1 MGSPLEIIAILLQ
14 SMRRLSMDRRTFACR
29 KPEFAGYRNDQ
40 ANTGPARPSL
50 SGHSTAF
57 STSMRVPLW
66 LRCLASL
73 CQVDGWAR
81 VAAKAKIY
89 VVARYSWI
97 FDAVDLLLTP

>member
-14 SMRRLSMDRRTFACR
+14 SMRRLSMDMRTFACR
-29 KPEFAGYRNDQ
+29 KPEFAGYRDDQ
-40 ANTGPARPSL
+40 ANTGPAPLPFPVIRPHFL
-50 SGHSTAF
+50 H
-57 STSMRVPLW
+57 SMRVPLW

-89 VVARYSWI
+89 VVPATAGYS
-97 FDAVDLLLTP
+97 TPWTCC